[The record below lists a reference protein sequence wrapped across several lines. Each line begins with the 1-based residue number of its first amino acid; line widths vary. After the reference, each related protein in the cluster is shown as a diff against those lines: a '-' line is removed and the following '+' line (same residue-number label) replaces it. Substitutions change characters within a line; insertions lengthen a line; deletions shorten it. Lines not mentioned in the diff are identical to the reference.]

1 MMLLA
6 FVMVAHLAAAMEAK
20 ASQLDLHKGWPLSHR
35 CTDEAFA
42 EAGGKLR
49 VGRLKK
55 DGIYVT
61 ATGFACRNVKH
72 RFSCVGA
79 QLDEFHPRRSRT

>member
-1 MMLLA
+1 
-6 FVMVAHLAAAMEAK
+6 MVAHLAAAMEAK
-20 ASQLDLHKGWPLSHR
+20 ASQLG

-79 QLDEFHPRRSRT
+79 QGAEAHMSRHGATT